1 MPTAYNPQG
10 ADTSW
15 LTPADPVQWLAMS
28 DRIKQGYADR
38 AYNNNLS
45 KGDRKVTTVDKNG
58 KTVTQTV
65 PAGQLDETKYIQDI
79 TSLGLGPEYIN
90 RLRQERSANNE
101 SIRQQ
106 LLLDQMRGAL
116 GVDDKPAPR
125 NNANTG
131 EPQPVT
137 ARSRFENFFF
147 SKKKE
152 KEDQPLVVR
161 TTPADDQTPM
171 QSPEFTS
178 MLPHTTQAPATTQTE
193 QDRRARDVAA
203 DPNTGSTGRVEV
215 DGAIPTTAESF
226 TLPEDKSEFI
236 ENTYVPQDNRSIF
249 QYEQDRYSPE
259 NGLAAKLSTQGQ
271 QSAPDESLFAW
282 EPKNTDTNE
291 YRDFENALKAKL
303 NSAGYADA
311 SSYLRSVYNQTLK
324 ANTPPMPAESLLA
337 MGLEGQ
343 AKYEEQLNAYLAGTA
358 KARGLAE
365 AAVNNERS
373 KLESAAKEY
382 GTSTIESRKTD
393 MPDGKLRDVSKREQ
407 AAALRT
413 NFGVLDYASAAVD
426 NAGLDMSKLAMASTQ
441 VIAGYATATNPGQPL
456 PEGKRMELVESLFP
470 ERAKDDVWKLKAV
483 AALYRYAMTGDKREL
498 SIINDQMMS
507 MSPADLQARLKK
519 LVVEAKA
526 LNSDNYKN
534 YVVGGADPGS
544 AAQKPEQKPAA
555 TGARADVAKR
565 VADQKAKKAAATST
579 SKRKIVT
586 STAMWGVQ
594 DPKGEK

>member
-15 LTPADPVQWLAMS
+15 LAPADPVQWLTMS

-58 KTVTQTV
+58 KTITQTI

-90 RLRQERSANNE
+90 RLRQERAANNA
-101 SIRQQ
+101 SY
-106 LLLDQMRGAL
+106 LDQLNTDNRRRVL

-137 ARSRFENFFF
+137 ARSRLENFFNE
-147 SKKKE
+147 KKKA
-152 KEDQPLVVR
+152 KEDLPLVVR

-171 QSPEFTS
+171 QSPEFTG
-178 MLPHTTQAPATTQTE
+178 MIPPTTQLPATTQTE
-193 QDRRARDVAA
+193 QERRARDVAA

-215 DGAIPTTAESF
+215 DGAAPTSQQSF

-236 ENTYVPQDNRSIF
+236 ENTYVPQDKRSIF

-259 NGLAAKLSTQGQ
+259 NGLAARLSAQSQ
-271 QSAPDESLFAW
+271 QAAPDESLFAW
-282 EPKNTDTNE
+282 APKNTDTNE

-311 SSYLRSVYNQTLK
+311 PSYLRSVYNQTLK

-365 AAVNNERS
+365 EAVNNERS
-373 KLESAAKEY
+373 KLEAAAKEY
-382 GTSTIESRKTD
+382 GTSTIEARKTD

-407 AAALRT
+407 AAALNINRDYSRH
-413 NFGVLDYASAAVD
+413 VLDGID
-426 NAGLDMSKLAMASTQ
+426 KAGNNVATLTSLMPQLARSIST
-441 VIAGYATATNPGQPL
+441 AFNPGQQIS
-456 PEGKRMELVESLFP
+456 EGNIKENLGSLYNGLTTIDGQPITESM
-470 ERAKDDVWKLKAV
+470 KAGLIRWV
-483 AALYRYAMTGDKREL
+483 LTGDKSGTADFQNKLDATSTAVLAQRMREMAVK
-498 SIINDQMMS
+498 S
-507 MSPADLQARLKK
+507 
-519 LVVEAKA
+519 VELTDK
-526 LNSDNYKN
+526 NYQN
-534 YVVGGADPGS
+534 YVVGGADLGS
-544 AAQKPEQKPAA
+544 VTPKPEQKPAT
-555 TGARADVAKR
+555 TGARADAAKR
-565 VADQKAKKAAATST
+565 VADQKAKKAAATN
-579 SKRKIVT
+579 T
-586 STAMWGVQ
+586 STK
-594 DPKGEK
+594 PEKMSNRNSLEDF